1 MNTQKT
7 VYNRLFSKEEK
18 TELETHKVELGIMQD
33 LSKALSKHKKAR
45 KSLDDNL
52 DKWYNDLFK
61 LKDKFSTFESKD
73 KEFKSSLSD
82 MKKFVKEIETMSKDL
97 GIKPTA
103 IEDYQESKALINTSE
118 DIDDSMKDARK
129 LANKIG

>member
-1 MNTQKT
+1 MNTQKS
-7 VYNRLFSKEEK
+7 VYNRLFSEPKK

>member
-1 MNTQKT
+1 MNTQKA
-7 VYNRLFSKEEK
+7 VYNKLFSKK

>member
-1 MNTQKT
+1 MNTQKS
-7 VYNRLFSKEEK
+7 VFNRLFSEPKK